1 MKYTPLAGVDR
12 TVAQTLRLG
21 MDSGTFLQ
29 LEYVYGF
36 ERFGAYE
43 TWRGGWRVTDP
54 KVMDFRHNRQ
64 GKFPLTVEHERMD
77 GAIAAWVKAREDSE
91 EKRKAAAEVSA

>member
-1 MKYTPLAGVDR
+1 MKTVYKPLAGVDLI
-12 TVAQTLRLG
+12 VAQTLRLG
-21 MDSGTFLQ
+21 TDSGTFL
-29 LEYVYGF
+29 LVEYVYGF

-64 GKFPLTVEHERMD
+64 GKYPLTAESERIED
-77 GAIAAWVKAREDSE
+77 AIAKWVVARSE
-91 EKRKAAAEVSA
+91 SQRDERPA